1 MVEDLAWST
10 EAEEK
15 NWWLKGW
22 ICHQAKNAQ
31 YFKGMVFCVLCFFF
45 FCIIFQHWKFSQ
57 KYLWFLTFIEKLK
70 DLATILDLCSNIATI
85 IWKQVILVTSGC
97 YYKIRLTRWL
107 LNNKNYFSVTEIVSF
122 PNGMVVKNCLPMK
135 KMWVQS
141 LGQEDPLEKKMAT
154 HFSIIAW
161 KITWIE

>member
-1 MVEDLAWST
+1 MH
-10 EAEEK
+10 
-15 NWWLKGW
+15 NILKVW
-22 ICHQAKNAQ
+22 CS
-31 YFKGMVFCVLCFFF
+31 VFCVFF

-154 HFSIIAW
+154 HFSILAW
-161 KITWIE
+161 KIPWIEEPGGGYSPWDFKELNMT